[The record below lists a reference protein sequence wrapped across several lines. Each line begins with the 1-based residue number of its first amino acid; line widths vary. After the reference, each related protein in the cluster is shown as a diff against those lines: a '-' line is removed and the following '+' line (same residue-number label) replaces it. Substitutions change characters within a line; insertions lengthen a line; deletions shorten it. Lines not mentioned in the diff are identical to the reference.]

1 MCIRDRYDP
10 SQHGGGGKKKAK
22 VSKAK
27 APPPDKMTAVRE
39 FFAKAI
45 RTPSDTMDEA
55 ALRKE
60 RNELIKIARKAG
72 LAPRTRGA
80 GSSSTAVPD
89 VDMDEDDEVYQAKP
103 ATDDDSDDSD

>member
-1 MCIRDRYDP
+1 M
-10 SQHGGGGKKKAK
+10 
-22 VSKAK
+22 SKAK
-27 APPPDKMTAVRE
+27 APPPDKMSAVRE

-72 LAPRTRGA
+72 LTPRTRGA
-80 GSSSTAVPD
+80 GPSTAVPD
-89 VDMDEDDEVYQAKP
+89 VDMDASAPADAAVDSSDDEEMSLDALK
-103 ATDDDSDDSD
+103 ASLEGK

>member
-1 MCIRDRYDP
+1 MGNLG
-10 SQHGGGGKKKAK
+10 S
-22 VSKAK
+22 
-27 APPPDKMTAVRE
+27 RE
-39 FFAKAI
+39 
-45 RTPSDTMDEA
+45 RQRLTVA

-89 VDMDEDDEVYQAKP
+89 VDMDEDDEVYQAKQS
-103 ATDDDSDDSD
+103 TDDDSDDLD

>member
-1 MCIRDRYDP
+1 MIK
-10 SQHGGGGKKKAK
+10 S
-22 VSKAK
+22 
-27 APPPDKMTAVRE
+27 
-39 FFAKAI
+39 
-45 RTPSDTMDEA
+45 PSDTMDVA

-80 GSSSTAVPD
+80 GPSTAVPD

-103 ATDDDSDDSD
+103 ATDDDSDDSGLGQTAEEVD